1 MRLIVISFLTA
12 LTLCVNA
19 TTRVDSLKA
28 ELLNHSF
35 EDEQKVSLLNSLGYE
50 YWIINPVQSI
60 IYGQQAKAL
69 AEILQDSSG
78 LALSNRIVG
87 VGHWARG
94 SYDQGLEY
102 LLNSLSLYK
111 SLSDTLGEANCLMNL
126 GLIYSDRFDNELAL
140 EYFFEAIKLFDTIGA
155 KDRSATTYVKL
166 STILIR
172 QRKFYAANIFLDSA
186 VLIHGA
192 NKFRYGMSEILNRY
206 GVLKTAMGEYDSAVL
221 YLDHSLQLSKKIEDL
236 DGVIRNQ
243 INLADVALK
252 TEKNNEAE
260 ILLNAAL
267 ISAREIQSHKWLT
280 EIYDRLQKIARKK
293 GNLEEAINYYDQYL
307 REKDS
312 IFNLQTLNNISRL
325 ESELATT
332 EQKRQLAAKEN
343 KIVILEQETE
353 IQRIRVYILI
363 FVILAVVI
371 LGILLIRNRRLVSQR
386 KEQQAQKQA
395 DDAKKEVEFKNREL
409 VSYTVNFVQ
418 KNQLFEELMD
428 SVSEMKK
435 SSSGDNSKVLLG
447 MERTINRHLQVD
459 RDWEDFKLRFEN
471 LHSGFFDKI
480 LEREPSLTGNDL
492 KLCALS
498 KMNFSI
504 KEISEMMGISTES
517 VKTARYRLKKKLELP
532 GEMSINDFL
541 NTVG

>member
-1 MRLIVISFLTA
+1 MRLIVISFLIAFA
-12 LTLCVNA
+12 LCSNA
-19 TTRVDSLKA
+19 TTRIDSLKA

-35 EDEQKVSLLNSLGYE
+35 EDKQKVNLLNTLGYE

-69 AEILQDSSG
+69 AEILQDTSG
-78 LALSNRIVG
+78 LAFSNRIVG

-140 EYFFEAIKLFDTIGA
+140 EYFFDAIKLFDAIGA

-166 STILIR
+166 STILTR

-206 GVLKTAMGEYDSAVL
+206 GVLKTALGEYDSAVL
-221 YLDHSLQLSKKIEDL
+221 YLDHSLQLSEKIDDL

-252 TEKNNEAE
+252 TEKNNDAE
-260 ILLNAAL
+260 VLLNAAL
-267 ISAREIQSHKWLT
+267 MSAREIQSHKWLT

-325 ESELATT
+325 ESELATA

-343 KIVILEQETE
+343 KIVFLEQESK

-363 FVILAVVI
+363 FVTLIVVILAV
-371 LGILLIRNRRLVSQR
+371 LFIRNRRLVSQR
-386 KEQQAQKQA
+386 KEQQAQKEA

-418 KNQLFEELMD
+418 KNQLFEELMN

-435 SSSGDNSKVLLG
+435 SSSGDNNKVLLG
-447 MERTINRHLQVD
+447 MERTINRHLQID
-459 RDWEDFKLRFEN
+459 KDWEDFKLRFEN
-471 LHSGFFDKI
+471 LHSRFFDKI

-541 NTVG
+541 KTVS

>member
-1 MRLIVISFLTA
+1 MRLIVISFLIA
-12 LTLCVNA
+12 LALCSNA
-19 TTRVDSLKA
+19 PTRIDSLKA

-35 EDEQKVSLLNSLGYE
+35 EDKQKVNLLNTLGYE

-69 AEILQDSSG
+69 AEILQDTSG
-78 LALSNRIVG
+78 LAFSNRIVG

-140 EYFFEAIKLFDTIGA
+140 EYFFDAIKLFDAIGA
-155 KDRSATTYVKL
+155 KDRSATTYVKR
-166 STILIR
+166 STILTR

-206 GVLKTAMGEYDSAVL
+206 GVLKTALGEYDSAVL
-221 YLDHSLQLSKKIEDL
+221 YLDHSLQLSEKIDDL

-252 TEKNNEAE
+252 TEKNNDAE
-260 ILLNAAL
+260 VLLNAAL
-267 ISAREIQSHKWLT
+267 MSAREIQSHKWLT

-325 ESELATT
+325 ESELATA

-343 KIVILEQETE
+343 KIVFLEQESK

-363 FVILAVVI
+363 FVTLIVVILAV
-371 LGILLIRNRRLVSQR
+371 LFIRNRRLVSQR
-386 KEQQAQKQA
+386 KEQQAQKEA

-418 KNQLFEELMD
+418 KNQLFEELMN

-435 SSSGDNSKVLLG
+435 SSSGDNNKVLLG
-447 MERTINRHLQVD
+447 MERTINRHLQID
-459 RDWEDFKLRFEN
+459 KDWEDFKLRFEN
-471 LHSGFFDKI
+471 LHSRFFDKI

-541 NTVG
+541 KTVS